1 MTIIV
6 KLTIIVFRNSHI
18 DNCLFFGGVFY
29 KQFLKIS
36 HCCKLII
43 MSFNSEFIIQLLVNV
58 IYADY
63 LERLYSPFIN
73 FLIRVSSFID
83 INLFSI
89 LFVLFIVKLFFQL
102 KCLRQDYLWK
112 KHFE

>member
-1 MTIIV
+1 M
-6 KLTIIVFRNSHI
+6 
-18 DNCLFFGGVFY
+18 
-29 KQFLKIS
+29 
-36 HCCKLII
+36 II

-63 LERLYSPFIN
+63 LERLYSPFIKS
-73 FLIRVSSFID
+73 LIRVSAFID

-89 LFVLFIVKLFFQL
+89 LFVLFIVELFYEL

>member
-1 MTIIV
+1 MSNLL
-6 KLTIIVFRNSHI
+6 LT
-18 DNCLFFGGVFY
+18 Y
-29 KQFLKIS
+29 YKIS
-36 HCCKLII
+36 ATIKTRHKMSYLILLLVVF

-63 LERLYSPFIN
+63 LERLYSPFIKS
-73 FLIRVSSFID
+73 LIRVSAFID

-89 LFVLFIVKLFFQL
+89 LFVLFIVELFYEL